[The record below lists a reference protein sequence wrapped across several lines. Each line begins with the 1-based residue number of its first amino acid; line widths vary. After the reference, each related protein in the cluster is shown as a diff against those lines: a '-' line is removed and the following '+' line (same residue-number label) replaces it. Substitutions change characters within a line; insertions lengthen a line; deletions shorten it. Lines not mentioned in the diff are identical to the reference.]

1 MNKMGSTCY
10 KSGLAKKKKK
20 FEIMIS
26 QKNTGV
32 SQFNDFFS
40 LQFVINKGR
49 FWHTIFDLGKN
60 LSKT

>member
-26 QKNTGV
+26 QKNTGHCG
-32 SQFNDFFS
+32 FEGY
-40 LQFVINKGR
+40 IG
-49 FWHTIFDLGKN
+49 
-60 LSKT
+60 